1 MLRNLMS
8 SGSILPFILFNK
20 PGEGMPA
27 AGGAAAAGQS
37 DPPANGDTTPA
48 GDDGAGDQPAGEG
61 DGDAGGDDG
70 AGGAVSGDAGGDD
83 GDASGDAAPAA
94 GAAAAIP
101 DWRDREIGR
110 KHRQLQDERREKERL
125 SRELE
130 DARALLARQPGG
142 NTDDIGDGA
151 ATTIRQPA
159 APLTPDAVQR
169 EARRIVAQQTYNQQ
183 CNAVYEAGGKEYKD
197 KWDGALERLQML
209 GGFGADQEGVETMTS
224 VLAADNPAQV
234 MYTLG
239 SNPDEYHRVMALP
252 PAKRMAEIVKLGMT
266 KPVKPTPKPA
276 AGDPP
281 IEPLTRRAAAS
292 DPDPQDNDDDA
303 TWYAKRKRQKDA
315 RWAAKQQGARV

>member
-20 PGEGMPA
+20 PGEGTPA
-27 AGGAAAAGQS
+27 AGSAATADQS
-37 DPPANGDTTPA
+37 DPPVDGSAAPAGGGAAGGSPTEGDGEAGGDDDAGGADGGDDTT
-48 GDDGAGDQPAGEG
+48 GDDGA
-61 DGDAGGDDG
+61 
-70 AGGAVSGDAGGDD
+70 
-83 GDASGDAAPAA
+83 GDAAPAA
-94 GAAAAIP
+94 GAAAVAP
-101 DWRDREIGR
+101 DWRDRELGR
-110 KHRQLQDERREKERL
+110 KHRQIQEGKARAERL
-125 SRELE
+125 EQDLA

-142 NTDDIGDGA
+142 GTGDAGEGDGA
-151 ATTIRQPA
+151 AARQPA
-159 APLTPDAVQR
+159 VPLTPDAVQR
-169 EARRIVAQQTYNQQ
+169 EARRIVAQQTYDQQ

-266 KPVKPTPKPA
+266 KPAKPAPKPA

-281 IEPLTRRAAAS
+281 VEPLTRRAAAS
-292 DPDPQDNDDDA
+292 DPDPQDSDDDN
-303 TWYAKRKRQKDA
+303 TWYAKRGRQKAA
-315 RWAAKQQGARV
+315 RWAAKQAGQRPGA